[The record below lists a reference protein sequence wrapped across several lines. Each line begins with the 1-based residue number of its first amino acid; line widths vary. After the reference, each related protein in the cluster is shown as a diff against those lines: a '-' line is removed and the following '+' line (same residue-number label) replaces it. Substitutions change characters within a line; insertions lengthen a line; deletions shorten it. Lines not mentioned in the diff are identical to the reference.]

1 MLEIKD
7 LHVSVAG
14 KKVLNGLTLS
24 IPDGELHVIMGP
36 NGAGKSTLGLVL
48 AGHPKCIIESGT
60 VMYNGKNVLSMSPE
74 ERSVLGMFLAFQ
86 YPFEIPG
93 VTLSHFLYTTCR
105 KKNPT
110 LKASEFRT
118 HLTSALA
125 LVGLPATFAERH
137 LNVGLSGGEKKRCEI
152 VQILMLSP
160 SFVVLDEADS
170 GLDIDSLKTVS
181 SAINTL
187 RKKAS
192 LPMKEEGVSNNPDFS
207 CLLITHYSRILQY
220 ITPDKVHVL
229 IEGKIAFS
237 GDATLPS
244 KLEKEGYAWLEVDET
259 IEREKTQKDFIRTS
273 TDSSQV
279 EELQ

>member
-1 MLEIKD
+1 M
-7 LHVSVAG
+7 SVAG
-14 KKVLNGLTLS
+14 KKVLNGLTLI

-48 AGHPKCIIESGT
+48 AGHPKCIIDSGT
-60 VMYNGKNVLSMSPE
+60 VMYKGKNVLNMSPE
-74 ERSVLGMFLAFQ
+74 ERSLLGMFLAFQ

-93 VTLSHFLYTTCR
+93 VTLSHFLFTTCR

-118 HLTSALA
+118 HLNSALA
-125 LVGLPATFAERH
+125 LVGLPTSFAERH

-181 SAINTL
+181 SAVNTL
-187 RKKAS
+187 RKKTS
-192 LPMKEEGVSNNPDFS
+192 LPIKDEGASNNPDFS

-244 KLEKEGYAWLEVDET
+244 KLEREGYAWLEADEAEDGT
-259 IEREKTQKDFIRTS
+259 TQKIPISTS
-273 TDSSQV
+273 ADASQV